1 MRPETERLCEAIAQR
16 AAHIQDTAVD
26 RTEYEWGIRSG
37 TTRLSVSEVG
47 NTNPAVATVNVG
59 TTITYAEI
67 DDPNILPAPTASRYQ
82 AVLTAPERWIDVH
95 DRQVATADEIAVA
108 AVAVFE
114 KYIAAARRTLT

>member
-1 MRPETERLCEAIAQR
+1 MRTETERLCEAMAKR
-16 AAHIQDTAVD
+16 TAHIANTVVD

-59 TTITYAEI
+59 TTISYAEI
-67 DDPNILPAPTASRYQ
+67 DDPDHLPPPTASRYQ
-82 AVLTAPERWIDVH
+82 AVLTTPEQWIDVL
-95 DRQVATADEIAVA
+95 DAQAATADEIAVA

-114 KYIAAARRTLT
+114 EYIAAARR